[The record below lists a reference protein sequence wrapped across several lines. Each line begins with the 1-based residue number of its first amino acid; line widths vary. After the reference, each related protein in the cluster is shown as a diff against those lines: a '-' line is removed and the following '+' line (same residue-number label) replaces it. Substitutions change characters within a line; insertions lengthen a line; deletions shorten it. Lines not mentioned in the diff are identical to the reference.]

1 MYLKIET
8 SPDIREIY
16 GYIEKEDL
24 VAREIEIANDWLT
37 ETDDSEAI
45 RITMSDIIKNKDTQ
59 HIKTEL
65 VITTLSKKEAI
76 QMAKFILNSFT
87 E

>member
-1 MYLKIET
+1 
-8 SPDIREIY
+8 
-16 GYIEKEDL
+16 
-24 VAREIEIANDWLT
+24 
-37 ETDDSEAI
+37 
-45 RITMSDIIKNKDTQ
+45 MSDIIKDKDTQ

-76 QMAKFILNSFT
+76 QMAKFILNSFI